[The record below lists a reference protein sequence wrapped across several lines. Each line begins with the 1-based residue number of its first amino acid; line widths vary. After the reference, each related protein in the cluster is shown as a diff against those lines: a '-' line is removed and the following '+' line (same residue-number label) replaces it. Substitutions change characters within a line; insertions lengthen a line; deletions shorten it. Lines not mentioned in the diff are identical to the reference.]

1 MMCYNIYVL
10 RREHK
15 HRQEKGDHMD
25 EHMTQLELENFKK
38 LVAENQ
44 LLKVLNL
51 IQNCETADEVRQI
64 IKALLTSK

>member
-1 MMCYNIYVL
+1 
-10 RREHK
+10 
-15 HRQEKGDHMD
+15 MD
-25 EHMTQLELENFKK
+25 EHVTQLEFENFKN

-44 LLKVLNL
+44 LLKVLDL